1 MDLEKTAIERIRTAS
16 QMSLQHYGLPLVVTD
31 SGGKDS
37 AVCRELVR
45 RSGVPFE
52 LMHNLTTA
60 DAPQTI
66 YYVREQFQKAEQAG
80 ITCSINKPY
89 YKGQRITMW
98 SLIPMKMIPPTRTI
112 RYCCEVLKENG
123 GAGRFI
129 TTGVRWAESRK
140 RRKNR
145 GIYENFVP
153 NGKKRAIILNNDNDD
168 TRRLFESC
176 LSRGKHVCNPIV
188 DWSDQQVWEYIQAEK
203 IPMNPLYEMGFH
215 RVGCVGCPM
224 AGKQRYREFR
234 IFPTYERAYRRA
246 FAKMLELRKAAGR
259 QCNSRLWSDVFEE
272 SDIFVILYNLFDNA
286 IEACENI
293 YTREKWI
300 YLSLRLI
307 NNMFMLCIQ
316 NSYEIEPKYE
326 NGELLTIKTDK
337 HFHGIGMK
345 SVKKIVEKYEG
356 QLEYDNKQ
364 NIFEVS
370 ITLF

>member
-123 GAGRFI
+123 GAGVLSPQVS
-129 TTGVRWAESRK
+129 GGQKAESGGK
-140 RRKNR
+140 TGGFMKTLSQMEKN
-145 GIYENFVP
+145 VP
-153 NGKKRAIILNNDNDD
+153 
-168 TRRLFESC
+168 LF
-176 LSRGKHVCNPIV
+176 
-188 DWSDQQVWEYIQAEK
+188 
-203 IPMNPLYEMGFH
+203 
-215 RVGCVGCPM
+215 
-224 AGKQRYREFR
+224 
-234 IFPTYERAYRRA
+234 
-246 FAKMLELRKAAGR
+246 
-259 QCNSRLWSDVFEE
+259 
-272 SDIFVILYNLFDNA
+272 
-286 IEACENI
+286 
-293 YTREKWI
+293 
-300 YLSLRLI
+300 
-307 NNMFMLCIQ
+307 
-316 NSYEIEPKYE
+316 
-326 NGELLTIKTDK
+326 
-337 HFHGIGMK
+337 
-345 SVKKIVEKYEG
+345 
-356 QLEYDNKQ
+356 
-364 NIFEVS
+364 
-370 ITLF
+370 

>member
-1 MDLEKTAIERIRTAS
+1 
-16 QMSLQHYGLPLVVTD
+16 MSLQHYGLPLVVTD

-188 DWSDQQVWEYIQAEK
+188 D
-203 IPMNPLYEMGFH
+203 
-215 RVGCVGCPM
+215 
-224 AGKQRYREFR
+224 
-234 IFPTYERAYRRA
+234 
-246 FAKMLELRKAAGR
+246 
-259 QCNSRLWSDVFEE
+259 
-272 SDIFVILYNLFDNA
+272 
-286 IEACENI
+286 
-293 YTREKWI
+293 
-300 YLSLRLI
+300 
-307 NNMFMLCIQ
+307 
-316 NSYEIEPKYE
+316 
-326 NGELLTIKTDK
+326 
-337 HFHGIGMK
+337 
-345 SVKKIVEKYEG
+345 
-356 QLEYDNKQ
+356 
-364 NIFEVS
+364 
-370 ITLF
+370 

>member
-176 LSRGKHVCNPIV
+176 LSRGKHVCYPIV

-215 RVGCVGCPM
+215 WVGCVGCPM

-259 QCNSRLWSDVFEE
+259 QCNSRLWSDVDAF
-272 SDIFVILYNLFDNA
+272 F
-286 IEACENI
+286 
-293 YTREKWI
+293 R
-300 YLSLRLI
+300 
-307 NNMFMLCIQ
+307 
-316 NSYEIEPKYE
+316 
-326 NGELLTIKTDK
+326 
-337 HFHGIGMK
+337 
-345 SVKKIVEKYEG
+345 
-356 QLEYDNKQ
+356 
-364 NIFEVS
+364 
-370 ITLF
+370 

>member
-45 RSGVPFE
+45 RSGVPVE

-176 LSRGKHVCNPIV
+176 LSRGKHVCNSIV

-215 RVGCVGCPM
+215 WVGCVDCPM

-259 QCNSRLWSDVFEE
+259 QCNSRLWSDVDAFFRWWMEDPGIPGQYE
-272 SDIFVILYNLFDNA
+272 LSFHEDTN
-286 IEACENI
+286 EI
-293 YTREKWI
+293 YYD
-300 YLSLRLI
+300 YL
-307 NNMFMLCIQ
+307 
-316 NSYEIEPKYE
+316 
-326 NGELLTIKTDK
+326 
-337 HFHGIGMK
+337 
-345 SVKKIVEKYEG
+345 
-356 QLEYDNKQ
+356 
-364 NIFEVS
+364 
-370 ITLF
+370 

>member
-60 DAPQTI
+60 DAPQTV

-80 ITCSINKPY
+80 IPCSINKPY

-98 SLIPMKMIPPTRTI
+98 SLIPMKMIPPTRTV
-112 RYCCEVLKENG
+112 RYCCEILKESG
-123 GAGRFI
+123 GTGRFI
-129 TTGVRWAESRK
+129 LTGVRWAESRK

-145 GIYENFVP
+145 GMYENFVP
-153 NGKKRAIILNNDNDD
+153 NGKARAVILNNDNDD
-168 TRRLFESC
+168 TRRLFEAC
-176 LSRGKHVCNPIV
+176 FSRSKHVCNPII
-188 DWSDQQVWEYIQAEK
+188 DWSDQDVWEDIRSEK
-203 IPMNPLYEMGFH
+203 IPMNPLYDMGFY
-215 RVGCVGCPM
+215 RVGCIGCAM

-259 QCNSRLWSDVFEE
+259 QCNSRLWSDVDAFFRWWMEDPGIPGQYE
-272 SDIFVILYNLFDNA
+272 LSFHEDTN
-286 IEACENI
+286 EI
-293 YTREKWI
+293 YYD
-300 YLSLRLI
+300 YL
-307 NNMFMLCIQ
+307 
-316 NSYEIEPKYE
+316 
-326 NGELLTIKTDK
+326 
-337 HFHGIGMK
+337 
-345 SVKKIVEKYEG
+345 
-356 QLEYDNKQ
+356 
-364 NIFEVS
+364 
-370 ITLF
+370 